1 MVRYQQNGITY
12 IMKAFIS
19 LEADTLAVEFSAD
32 RPGSL
37 SMSGLLT
44 RGRYYNCAGSAER
57 TRSISTGIW
66 EKAGASSAYRRRPAY
81 RAEVFRRSGSI
92 W

>member
-1 MVRYQQNGITY
+1 
-12 IMKAFIS
+12 MKAFIS

-44 RGRYYNCAGSAER
+44 RGRYYNCAGSAGED
-57 TRSISTGIW
+57 TIYIDGDLG
-66 EKAGASSAYRRRPAY
+66 KAGASSAYRRRPAY